1 MSRGRYGDWGKHI
14 ELFELWEASNEEPTA
29 FMAMVEALGDEH
41 LLPLAEGTGAPEG
54 RADFPFF
61 LQTVIRYRMRERFRN
76 VAARWRDMVGIE
88 SAQDFRAHETSELGS
103 IVGIEP
109 IRENDGYPRM
119 RSREA
124 PGPQYSVAKHGGIYS
139 VTFELIVNDETDKIL
154 NRIPRE
160 IGATSANYK
169 SSAVISFLES
179 NPLYSVDNA
188 AMFSAGRNN
197 EFTGLAADPTE
208 DNVIAA
214 VESMTLRRDV
224 DNLPINIQPKKILTR
239 TIRQK
244 LRLQQVLRSAQTVER
259 TAAVVGNT
267 TFARGSDNPLSYDG
281 GIMPPDSIGQEP
293 WLNDA
298 DDWYIIGEAD
308 GRDALIMA
316 FLRGRQEPFIGLK
329 DPGVRDAQGA
339 GSDPYSFETDGVD
352 FKVRD
357 IFGTAVGEPLLMI
370 RMRPT

>member
-14 ELFELWEASNEEPTA
+14 ELFELWEAANEDPTA
-29 FMAMVEALGDEH
+29 FEAMVESLGDEH
-41 LLPLAEGTGAPEG
+41 LLQEGTGAPEG

-61 LQTVIRYRMRERFRN
+61 LQTVIRYRMRERFAN
-76 VAARWRDMVGIE
+76 VASRWRDFVGVE

-103 IVGIEP
+103 IVGMEP
-109 IRENDGYPRM
+109 IRENDSYPRM

-124 PGPQYSVAKHGGIYS
+124 PGPQYSVAKHGGVYS

-169 SSAVISFLES
+169 SQAVISFIES
-179 NPLYSVDNA
+179 NPTYSVDGLA
-188 AMFSAGRNN
+188 LFHATRGN
-197 EFTGLAADPTE
+197 EFTGTAADPTE
-208 DNVIAA
+208 DNLVTI

-224 DNLPINIQPKKILTR
+224 DNLPI
-239 TIRQK
+239 TITPQKVIVRQLRQK
-244 LRLQQVLRSAQTVER
+244 LRIQQAVRSAQTIER
-259 TAAVVGNT
+259 TAAVVGTT
-267 TFARGSDNPLSYDG
+267 TFARGQDNPVSYDG
-281 GIMPPDSIGQEP
+281 GILPSDAVSQEP

-298 DDWYIIGEAD
+298 DDWYVLGNAGPDRAAI
-308 GRDALIMA
+308 IMA

-329 DPGVRDAQGA
+329 DPMVRDAMGA
-339 GSDPYSFETDGVD
+339 GKDPYSFETDGID

-357 IFGTAVGEPLLMI
+357 IFGTAIGEPLAI
-370 RMRPT
+370 VRARPT